1 MIDPPARAQI
11 MVQTKLATLLPGLEQ
26 ARREIGQI
34 DERKIVRL
42 LSAAGRAAFGKDAE
56 SLIRFHDLLLF
67 FRAFPPGP
75 GVLRLA
81 DALLGKIE
89 AKVKAVLA
97 AGADPDAFT
106 PEEVTGIAGTVVEAT
121 FSYPMACWLVEHH
134 PKAIS
139 IQWDD
144 YEREVQRAAVWPRFF
159 PLMEEDSLTEANVPY
174 LDWLKAAR
182 GRQDE
187 LPWLIERF
195 KRLPLSEKEKA
206 GLYDS
211 LEIMVRW
218 DMSGSRASRTLA
230 RKPVRQ
236 FYFHRGPLLQ
246 RRQVSLA
253 EELAR
258 PKLPVKVL
266 PRQQAEKTL
275 DLVKEATGVRYRELY
290 GTSIADPAWVVQANV
305 GRGVEIYFFGL
316 PPEKR
321 LPLRA
326 YLAGFTIKNGV
337 PINYVE
343 CISLFDWTEIGF
355 NTFPAYRD
363 GETAWIYAQ
372 TLRLLRQLHGINA
385 ISVYPYQIGD
395 GNEEAIA
402 SGAFWFYRKLG
413 FRSMRPDLEKLSLAE
428 EKKVHADLKYR
439 TPARTLRRL
448 SKAHVVYEL
457 PGVDRSASTP
467 ARANPARFGD
477 RGAWDRFAMRNIG
490 FAVQRRMA
498 RDFGG
503 DAEVMR
509 RTAVAQLGRQLNLDP
524 RKLKAREH
532 GIFADFAA
540 VLGLVPDLSRWSRE
554 EKDALRAIIAAKSA
568 GTEQRYLRLLQKHA
582 RLRRIILKLGSRADS
597 PGGKANSFDTGSTFK
612 VP

>member
-11 MVQTKLATLLPGLEQ
+11 MAQTKLAALLPRLEQ
-26 ARREIGQI
+26 ARTQIGQI
-34 DERKIVRL
+34 DEREIVRL
-42 LSAAGRAAFGKDAE
+42 LSAADRAAAGKDAE
-56 SLIRFHDLLLF
+56 SLVRFHDLLLF

-81 DALLGKIE
+81 DALLGRIE
-89 AKVKAVLA
+89 TRVKAVLA
-97 AGADPDAFT
+97 AGADPGIFA

-121 FSYPMACWLVEHH
+121 FSYPMVCWLVDRH

-174 LDWLKAAR
+174 RDWLKAAR
-182 GRQDE
+182 GRQEE
-187 LPWLIERF
+187 LPWLIARF
-195 KRLPLSEKEKA
+195 RRLPLSEKEKSA
-206 GLYDS
+206 LYDS
-211 LEIMVRW
+211 LELMVRW

-230 RKPVRQ
+230 RKPVKQ
-236 FYFHRGPLLQ
+236 FYFHRAPLLQ
-246 RRQVSLA
+246 RRQVWLA
-253 EELAR
+253 EELAKPR
-258 PKLPVKVL
+258 LPLKLL
-266 PRQQAEKTL
+266 PRRQAEKTL

-290 GTSIADPAWVVQANV
+290 GTSLADSAWVVQANA
-305 GRGVEIYFFGL
+305 GRGVEIYFWGL
-316 PPEKR
+316 PPERR

-326 YLAGFTIKNGV
+326 YLAGFTVKNGV

-343 CISLFDWTEIGF
+343 CISLLDWTEIGF

-363 GETAWIYAQ
+363 GETAWVYAQ
-372 TLRLLRQLHGINA
+372 ALRLLRQLHGVNA

-395 GNEEAIA
+395 GNEEAIG

-413 FRSMRPDLEKLSLAE
+413 FRSMHPELEKLAQAE
-428 EKKVHADLKYR
+428 EKKVQANPKYR

-457 PGVDRSASTP
+457 PGADRGASTP
-467 ARANPARFGD
+467 ARANPARSGD
-477 RGAWDRFAMRNIG
+477 PGASTPARANPARSGDPGAWDRFAMRNIG

-503 DAEVMR
+503 DAEAMR
-509 RTAVAQLGRQLNLDP
+509 RAAVAQLGRQLNLNP
-524 RKLKAREH
+524 HQLKAREQAA
-532 GIFADFAA
+532 FADFATLMA
-540 VLGLVPDLSRWSRE
+540 LVPDLPRWSPE
-554 EKDALRAIIAAKSA
+554 ERGALRAIIAAKA
-568 GTEQRYLRLLQKHA
+568 GRTEQRYQQLLLNHA
-582 RLRRIILKLGSRADS
+582 RLRRIILKLGSRAD
-597 PGGKANSFDTGSTFK
+597 
-612 VP
+612 

>member
-1 MIDPPARAQI
+1 MPPNNAAR
-11 MVQTKLATLLPGLEQ
+11 LLNKLEQ
-26 ARREIGQI
+26 ARTQIGTIKEREF
-34 DERKIVRL
+34 VHL
-42 LSAAGRAAFGKDAE
+42 LTAVGRAKFGNDAQ

-75 GVLRLA
+75 NLLQLA
-81 DALLGKIE
+81 EGLLQTFE
-89 AKVKAVLA
+89 PRVQAALA
-97 AGADPDAFT
+97 AGGDADDFA
-106 PEEVTGIAGTVVEAT
+106 PEEVVGIAGTVVEAT
-121 FSYPMACWLVEHH
+121 FSFAMVCWLVERH
-134 PKAIS
+134 PKSLS

-144 YEREVQRAAVWPRFF
+144 YERETQRAVIWPRFF

-187 LPWLIERF
+187 LPWLVRQF
-195 KRLPLSEKEKA
+195 QRLRIGEKEKA
-206 GLYDS
+206 ALYDS

-218 DMSGSRASRTLA
+218 DMSDSRASRTLA
-230 RKPVRQ
+230 RKPVRG
-236 FYFHRGPLLQ
+236 FYFHREPLIQ

-253 EELAR
+253 EEFAKPR
-258 PKLPVKVL
+258 LPLKIL
-266 PRQQAEKTL
+266 SRRDAERTL

-290 GTSIADPAWVVQANV
+290 GTANADPAWVVQANP
-305 GRGVEIYFFGL
+305 GRGVEIYFWGL
-316 PPEKR
+316 APEKR

-326 YLAGFTIKNGV
+326 YLAGFTVKNGV

-372 TLRLLRQLHGINA
+372 HLRLLRQLHGVNA

-402 SGAFWFYRKLG
+402 SGAFWFYRKMG
-413 FRSMRPDLEKLSLAE
+413 FRSMDSSMEKLAQAE
-428 EKKVHADLKYR
+428 ERKIQAKPGYR
-439 TPARTLRRL
+439 TSARVLRRL
-448 SKAHVVYEL
+448 SKSHVVYEL
-457 PGVDRSASTP
+457 PEAE
-467 ARANPARFGD
+467 

-503 DAEVMR
+503 DAEAMR
-509 RTAVAQLGRQLNLDP
+509 KAAVARLGRNLNANP
-524 RKLKAREH
+524 QKLKGHECTA
-532 GIFADFAA
+532 FADFAT
-540 VLGLVPDLSRWSRE
+540 VLGLVPDLARWSSE
-554 EKDALRAIIAAKSA
+554 EKGALRAIIAAKA
-568 GTEQRYLRLLQKHA
+568 GRSELRCMRLLQKHA
-582 RLRRIILKLGSRADS
+582 RLRDAMLKLGS
-597 PGGKANSFDTGSTFK
+597 
-612 VP
+612 